1 MVELRTL
8 LKNNL
13 LAAPYD
19 PPRAGT
25 SRGRVS
31 SCRPD
36 LINVDTLG
44 MTSFIYYYYII
55 MTDERFIGV
64 DGRKLRRLRR
74 ERALSQQDLL
84 RITGVAQATLS
95 ELERGKRQARAS
107 TLRKL
112 AEALGVEP
120 KELMKEE

>member
-1 MVELRTL
+1 
-8 LKNNL
+8 
-13 LAAPYD
+13 
-19 PPRAGT
+19 
-25 SRGRVS
+25 
-31 SCRPD
+31 
-36 LINVDTLG
+36 
-44 MTSFIYYYYII
+44 MTSFIYYYYFI